1 MISVNL
7 EGKVVLVTG
16 GTRGLGRA
24 IALDFTRAGATV
36 FVTHRWGSVSEEELD
51 AIFKAENLKPPRMI
65 EADASDGEATRA
77 LMKEIKTSAG
87 RLDVVV
93 SNVALARAVQSLADM
108 KKSTLDLSISYSAW
122 PLVDLMQASQEVL
135 GKLPRYLLA
144 ISGDGVD
151 VCHENYEMVGAS
163 KAVLEALVRYLAVRL
178 KPEGTRVNALRPW
191 VLDTDNLR
199 NFFEPSR
206 VEAVKKEHGEI
217 FMDPA
222 RVAGTCVALCSG
234 LMDAVTGQVITVDEG
249 WGLLSPTAW
258 LAGQKRP
265 FSFPEGG

>member
-1 MISVNL
+1 MISVDL
-7 EGKVVLVTG
+7 QGKAALVTG

-24 IALDFTRAGATV
+24 IALDLTRAGAKV
-36 FVTHRWGSVSEEELD
+36 FVTHRWGSVSEDEL
-51 AIFKAENLKPPRMI
+51 AAEFKAHGLAAPVMV
-65 EADASDGEATRA
+65 EADARDGEATRE
-77 LMKEIKTSAG
+77 LMRQIKSAAG
-87 RLDVVV
+87 GLHAVV
-93 SNVALARAVQSLADM
+93 SNVALARAVTSLADM

-135 GKLPRYLLA
+135 GVLPRYLIA
-144 ISGDGVD
+144 VSGDGVD

-178 KPEGTRVNALRPW
+178 KPEGTRVNAIRPW

-199 NFFEPSR
+199 NFFEAER
-206 VEAVKKEHGEI
+206 VAEVKRQHPQV

-222 RVAGTCVALCSG
+222 KVAGTCVALCSG
-234 LMDAVTGQVITVDEG
+234 LMDSVTGQTITIDEG
-249 WGLLSPTAW
+249 WGLVSPTSY
-258 LAGQKRP
+258 LAGFKRP